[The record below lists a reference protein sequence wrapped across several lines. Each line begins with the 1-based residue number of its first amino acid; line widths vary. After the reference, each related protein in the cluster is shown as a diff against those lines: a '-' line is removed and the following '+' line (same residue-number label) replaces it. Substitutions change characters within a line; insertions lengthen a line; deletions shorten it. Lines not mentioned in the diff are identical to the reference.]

1 MRRIPLTLSLYIG
14 RQFLF
19 AILSTLGIMLLIVG
33 LMELLELIRRTADV
47 PGGVPFAVLMEM
59 TLLKLPSTFEKVYP
73 FAFLIGG
80 MVTLSRLTRSHELA
94 VVRAAGI
101 SVWQFLAPGLLL
113 AMVMGMLAVGMINP
127 MAAAMISRF
136 DKIEAR
142 YISGKPSVLSISPS
156 GLWLKEISTV
166 PAQLN
171 GVPIGEYIL
180 HARHMDQSHLS
191 LDDVILFFFG
201 TDHRFIGRVDAGR
214 AELTKGSWQIS
225 EAVISTPGRLPEPA
239 AAFTLPTSLTLTQ
252 IEESF
257 SPPETFSFWELPH
270 FIHVLEKAGFSA
282 IRHKLYWH
290 ALMALPLLLAGMLM
304 LAAVFSLRQARR
316 GKTGA
321 FLVLGV
327 LAGFIYYF
335 ATNLV
340 YALGSSG
347 ALPIALAGWAPS
359 FIVVM
364 LGGSLLLHL
373 EDG

>member
-101 SVWQFLAPGLLL
+101 SVWQFLAPGLVL
-113 AMVMGMLAVGMINP
+113 AVVMGVLAVGMINP

-156 GLWLKEISTV
+156 GLWLKEISTS

-180 HARHMDQSHLS
+180 HARHMDQSNLS

-201 TDHRFIGRVDAGR
+201 TDHRFIGRVDAAR
-214 AELTKGSWQIS
+214 AELTRGSWQIS
-225 EAVISTPGRLPEPA
+225 EAVISTPGKLPEPA

-290 ALMALPLLLAGMLM
+290 SLMALPLLLAGMLM

-364 LGGSLLLHL
+364 LGVSLLLHL

>member
-101 SVWQFLAPGLLL
+101 SVWQFLAPGLVL

-156 GLWLKEISTV
+156 GLWLKEISTA

-171 GVPIGEYIL
+171 DVTIGEYIL
-180 HARHMDQSHLS
+180 HARHMDQSNLS
-191 LDDVILFFFG
+191 LDDVILFF
-201 TDHRFIGRVDAGR
+201 
-214 AELTKGSWQIS
+214 
-225 EAVISTPGRLPEPA
+225 
-239 AAFTLPTSLTLTQ
+239 
-252 IEESF
+252 
-257 SPPETFSFWELPH
+257 
-270 FIHVLEKAGFSA
+270 
-282 IRHKLYWH
+282 
-290 ALMALPLLLAGMLM
+290 
-304 LAAVFSLRQARR
+304 
-316 GKTGA
+316 
-321 FLVLGV
+321 
-327 LAGFIYYF
+327 
-335 ATNLV
+335 
-340 YALGSSG
+340 
-347 ALPIALAGWAPS
+347 
-359 FIVVM
+359 
-364 LGGSLLLHL
+364 
-373 EDG
+373 

>member
-14 RQFLF
+14 RQFLL

-33 LMELLELIRRTADV
+33 LMELLELVRRAADV
-47 PGGVPFAVLMEM
+47 PRGVPFTVLIEM

-94 VVRAAGI
+94 VVRAAGV

-113 AMVMGMLAVGMINP
+113 AMVMGVLAVGIINP

-156 GLWLKEISTV
+156 GLWLKEVSTSGTLLADAKV
-166 PAQLN
+166 
-171 GVPIGEYIL
+171 GEYIL
-180 HARHMDQSHLS
+180 HARHMDQTSLS
-191 LDDVILFFFG
+191 LNDVILFFFG
-201 TDHRFIGRVDAGR
+201 TDYRFLGRIDAGR
-214 AELTKGSWQIS
+214 AELTKGSWQIT
-225 EAVISTPGRLPEPA
+225 EATISVPGRVAEQVA
-239 AAFTLPTSLTLTQ
+239 RFELPTSLTLSQ

-257 SPPETFSFWELPH
+257 APPETFSFWELPH

-290 ALMALPLLLAGMLM
+290 ALMALPLLLAGMVM
-304 LAAVFSLRQARR
+304 IAAVFSLRQARR

-327 LAGFIYYF
+327 LAGFVFYF

-373 EDG
+373 ADG